1 MILRAGTACASCGQ
15 AIKVGDSLV
24 HLCTGEIAQDGSLI
38 CDVVHNECA
47 RVQSAPL
54 PSPLPPE
61 GLVGRVVKKV
71 TRRK

>member
-1 MILRAGTACASCGQ
+1 MILRAGPACASCGR

-24 HLCTGEIAQDGSLI
+24 HLCTGEIAEDGSLI
-38 CDVVHNECA
+38 CDVVHKECVA
-47 RVQSAPL
+47 ENDSVV
-54 PSPLPPE
+54 SPVAKSD